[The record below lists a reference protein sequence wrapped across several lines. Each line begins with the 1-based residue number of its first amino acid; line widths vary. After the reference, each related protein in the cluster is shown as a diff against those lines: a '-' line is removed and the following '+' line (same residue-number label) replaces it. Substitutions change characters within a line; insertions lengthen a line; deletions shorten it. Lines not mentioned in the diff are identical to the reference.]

1 MTNPPP
7 LTSVR
12 LADDIARQLSQ
23 LTQLLATS
31 PPHEA
36 AQILGKVLDYDEGLL
51 GRVTDLVATGSRF
64 AQDHSQRGIL
74 HPEVWLALGR
84 AANEFD
90 SVGEDLNEHT
100 GTIKQLATPA
110 TLSTSPTARPAG
122 SAMVVRRHR

>member
-1 MTNPPP
+1 MTNPPLP
-7 LTSVR
+7 VR
-12 LADDIARQLSQ
+12 LADDITHQLSQ
-23 LTQLLATS
+23 LTQLLAQA
-31 PPHEA
+31 PAHEA
-36 AQILGKVLDYDEGLL
+36 TQILGKILDYDEGLL
-51 GRVTDLVATGSRF
+51 GGVTALVATGSRF

-84 AANEFD
+84 AANELS

-110 TLSTSPTARPAG
+110 APATSPAARPTG

>member
-1 MTNPPP
+1 MTNTPPFY
-7 LTSVR
+7 SVR
-12 LADDIARQLSQ
+12 LADDIASQLAL
-23 LTQLLATS
+23 LTQLLDHA
-31 PPHEA
+31 PPQEA
-36 AQILGKVLDYDEGLL
+36 AQILGKVLDYEEGLL
-51 GRVTDLVATGSRF
+51 GRVTELVATGSRF

-84 AANEFD
+84 AANELG

-110 TLSTSPTARPAG
+110 TPSTNPSARPAG